1 MRIRRRARSAAR
13 AIFIAFTFAIAVAGA
28 CDVGANPRTK
38 NPSRAEEPWVVA
50 TATPDLSAPTPATT
64 SAAATRAQ
72 PASARFF
79 SINEVLAKHKGRAA
93 SSAWIR
99 LAAVDAAST
108 ATDAGPAAESPSARN
123 DEPLGLF
130 AFRAP
135 EGLLWIKWRKLE
147 ADIRAE
153 AVVLDQCR
161 AEPDRCPSPAATRFL
176 ALIENARQHA
186 GRSRIEL
193 VNQAV
198 NSAIHYMS
206 DLAQHG
212 VPDLWSA
219 PLATFAT
226 GFGDCEDYAIAKY
239 VALRK
244 AGASA
249 DDLRLLLMRDNSVQA
264 DHAVL
269 AARHEGRWL
278 ILDNR
283 RMALLEQ
290 SEIGHFTLLFAL
302 DHNGVKLLA
311 APYAAR
317 PIHESEIAPA
327 GINGRDE
334 AAAQTEWLASGG
346 AGWSTL
352 PFLL

>member
-1 MRIRRRARSAAR
+1 MRICRRARSAAR
-13 AIFIAFTFAIAVAGA
+13 AIFIALTFAIAVAGA
-28 CDVGANPRTK
+28 CDVGAKPRTQ
-38 NPSRAEEPWVVA
+38 NPSHAEGLWVVA
-50 TATPDLSAPTPATT
+50 TATPASTPATT
-64 SAAATRAQ
+64 SAAATRAE
-72 PASARFF
+72 PAPARFF

-108 ATDAGPAAESPSARN
+108 ATDAVPAAIFPSVRS
-123 DEPLGLF
+123 DEPFDLF

-135 EGLLWIKWRKLE
+135 EGPLWVKWRKLE

-153 AVVLDQCR
+153 AVVLDQCL
-161 AEPDRCPSPAATRFL
+161 AEPDRCPSPPATRFL
-176 ALIENARQHA
+176 ALIERARQHA
-186 GRSRIEL
+186 GRSRIEF

-198 NSAIHYMS
+198 NSAIAYMS

-219 PLATFAT
+219 PLATFTT

-239 VALRK
+239 VALRE

-290 SEIGHFTLLFAL
+290 FEIGHFTLLFAL

-317 PIHESEIAPA
+317 PIHASEIALAPA

-334 AAAQTEWLASGG
+334 AAAQTEWPASGG